1 MRSEYLR
8 ENQLFIR
15 YIRFSKNFAK
25 TLKYT
30 IMDLLSFYLVAPL
43 CRSSLTEVF
52 LGKGV
57 LKICSNFT
65 GEHPC
70 QSVISIKL
78 LCNFIEIIVWHTCS
92 PVNLLHIF
100 RILSPKNTSKGCFCL
115 CKRIISQSMLC
126 FVLKRTFALS
136 LKVLFK

>member
-1 MRSEYLR
+1 MWSEYLR
-8 ENQLFIR
+8 ENQLFIS

-30 IMDLLSFYLVAPL
+30 IMDLLSLYLVAPL

-70 QSVISIKL
+70 QSVILIKL
-78 LCNFIEIIVWHTCS
+78 LCSFIEVILWHTCS
-92 PVNLLHIF
+92 PVNLQHIF
-100 RILSPKNTSKGCFCL
+100 RILSRKNTSEGCFCL
-115 CKRIISQSMLC
+115 CKRIISQRMLC
-126 FVLKRTFALS
+126 FVLKKTFALS